1 MNHLMSGLLAQ
12 PEAESLDRES
22 SELSALT
29 RSRNVMQLVHL
40 RWMAIY
46 GQVLT
51 IALVH
56 WGLGLTLP
64 LAPMLSL
71 LLVLVAVNIFNAERA
86 RSRSRISDA
95 EIFAS
100 ILVDVAVLT
109 GQLYLSGGGSN
120 PFLHLYLLQVVLG
133 AALLRS
139 AYSWTLAGLSSLC
152 IALLNVWFMPLDFSS
167 FDSAQQRYLYAFGVV
182 VCYAVNVVLLLNF
195 GTRIAR
201 NNRLRDERLA
211 RLRQQAAEAEHIVRI
226 GLLASGA
233 AHELGT
239 PLASMSVILGDW
251 QHLPVVSADA
261 EMRDDLGSMQQQ
273 LERCKKIV
281 SGILLS
287 AGQVRAES
295 AEHRQLRSYLG
306 DLLAYWQQ
314 TRKPTDFHATLADF
328 DDQEIAAN
336 GVLSQMMDNVL
347 DNALEAAPNGAI
359 RVAIWV
365 EGDALK
371 FQVSDS
377 GPGFAPEIL
386 RHLGQPY
393 QSTKSRPGSG
403 LGLFLS
409 LNVARAYG
417 GSIAARNPQTGGA
430 EVLITLPLQSV
441 RPT

>member
-1 MNHLMSGLLAQ
+1 MNHLTSGLLAQ

-29 RSRNVMQLVHL
+29 RSRNLMQLVHL

-86 RSRSRISDA
+86 RSGAAIPDA

-133 AALLRS
+133 AALLKPV
-139 AYSWTLAGLSSLC
+139 YSWTLAALSSLC
-152 IALLNVWFMPLDFSS
+152 IALLNVWFMPLDFGN
-167 FDSAQQRYLYAFGVV
+167 FGATEQRYLYAFGVV

-195 GTRIAR
+195 GVRIAR

-211 RLRQQAAEAEHIVRI
+211 RLRQQAIEADHIMRT

-239 PLASMSVILGDW
+239 PLATLSVILGDW
-251 QHLPVVSADA
+251 QHLPVVTADA
-261 EMRDDLGSMQQQ
+261 EMRDDLASMQQQ

-295 AEHRQLRSYLG
+295 AEHMQLRSYLAN
-306 DLLAYWQQ
+306 LLAYWQQ
-314 TRKPTDFHATLADF
+314 TRKPSDFSASLSEF
-328 DDQEIAAN
+328 DDQVIVAN

-347 DNALEAAPNGAI
+347 DNALEAAANGAV
-359 RVAIWV
+359 RVTVWV
-365 EGDALK
+365 ENDALK
-371 FQVSDS
+371 FQVQDS

-409 LNVARAYG
+409 VNVARAYG
-417 GSIAARNPQTGGA
+417 GSITASNPQTGGA
-430 EVLITLPLQSV
+430 LVLITLPLQSV

>member
-1 MNHLMSGLLAQ
+1 MNHLTSGLLAQ
-12 PEAESLDRES
+12 PETESFDRES

-29 RSRNVMQLVHL
+29 RSRNLMQLVHL

-46 GQVLT
+46 GQVFT
-51 IALVH
+51 IFAVH

-86 RSRSRISDA
+86 RSNSAIPDG

-100 ILVDVAVLT
+100 ILIDVAVLT
-109 GQLYLSGGGSN
+109 GQLYLAGGGSN
-120 PFLHLYLLQVVLG
+120 PFLHLYLLQVVLV
-133 AALLRS
+133 AALLKP
-139 AYSWTLAGLSSLC
+139 AYAWTLAALSSLC
-152 IALLNVWFMPLDFSS
+152 IALLNVWYIPLNFGT
-167 FDSAQQRYLYAFGVV
+167 FDSAEQSYLYAFGVV
-182 VCYAVNVVLLLNF
+182 VCYALNVVLLLNF
-195 GTRIAR
+195 GVRIAR

-211 RLRQQAAEAEHIVRI
+211 RLRQQAVEADHIMRI

-239 PLASMSVILGDW
+239 PLATLSVILGDW
-251 QHLPVVSADA
+251 QHLPAVAADA
-261 EMRDDLGSMQQQ
+261 EMREDLGSMQQQ

-281 SGILLS
+281 SGILLA

-295 AEHRQLRSYLG
+295 AQHLPLRRYLA

-314 TRKPTDFHATLADF
+314 TRKPADFSSTLAAF
-328 DDQEIAAN
+328 DDQTIVAN

-347 DNALEAAPNGAI
+347 DNALEAAPKGAV
-359 RVAIWV
+359 RVTVWV
-365 EGDALK
+365 ERDALK
-371 FQVSDS
+371 FQVKDS

-386 RHLGQPY
+386 RHMGQPY

-409 LNVARAYG
+409 FNVARAYG
-417 GSIAARNPQTGGA
+417 GSIEASNPQAGGA
-430 EVLITLPLQSV
+430 EVLITLPLKAV